1 MDDLEARTR
10 RSSEAID
17 RLNPRVNDLK
27 NGLDQVHQYLVAD
40 LKESMQKSS
49 DTVKE
54 GIAHAENLQRM
65 LTVLVSSV
73 LQGTSKLAAANE
85 KSIQEASMKANTEM
99 SAVMAIVATAAA
111 SSVSLQKQIVRY
123 YSSLK
128 FCFTS

>member
-17 RLNPRVNDLK
+17 KLNPRVNDLK